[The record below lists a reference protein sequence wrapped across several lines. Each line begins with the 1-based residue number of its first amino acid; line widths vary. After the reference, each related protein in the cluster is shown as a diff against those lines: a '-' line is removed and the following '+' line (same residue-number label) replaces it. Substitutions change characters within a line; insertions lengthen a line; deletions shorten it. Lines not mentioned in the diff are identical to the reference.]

1 MHPILDWPTLT
12 PLDLP
17 VTSLWQPPEFL
28 VKLVFNA
35 PSTTLDGSTGDLL
48 MKQSLAPPP
57 LDHTV
62 PRRTLGVTARIATAL
77 VVSMLNGLPPLF
89 AAPVDQITHFEKEV
103 RPLLARHCWQ
113 CHGPKQQKGGLRL
126 DSRVAVL
133 AGGENGPVVVPG
145 DSAASLLI
153 RAIRYKG
160 PKMPP
165 TGQLPVRA
173 VKALDT
179 WIAAGAVWPESAP
192 QTRTAGP
199 EFTQAERSWW
209 AFQPLHRPPL
219 QTDKRDDWSQNT
231 IDRLVWQRLRQ
242 HDMRPA
248 PRADRPTLLRRLYFD
263 VIGLP
268 PRPEEVSAFV
278 QDLAPDAWERCVDH
292 LLANPRYG
300 EHWARHWLDLVRYS
314 DSDGWNQD
322 AYRPSIWR
330 YRDYVI
336 GAFNE
341 DKPYPR
347 FVQEQLAGDEM
358 DEDDPAHLDAA
369 GFLRLGIYE
378 YNQRDAR
385 GHWNDIMNEM
395 TDVAGDVFLGMS
407 MACARC
413 HDHKFDP
420 VPQRDYFSLRAFFE
434 PIIWRDDLPVA
445 NRAQRAAHEQQMKL
459 WRKATESIRLRI
471 DQLLKPYHD
480 RKWISTVDKFPLDI
494 QSCFKTP
501 LDQRTSW
508 DHQMAYLVSR
518 QFLEEGGGPLK
529 NISAEDKTAHK
540 KLVQELAAFA
550 HLKPE
555 DLPIRMTVTDFAGAL
570 TPTVIPEDPQL
581 GPIAPGIL
589 SILSH
594 TSLQGL
600 IHPASISRPTG
611 TVTTSGRRTA
621 LAKWIGRADNPLTTR
636 VIVNRIWQQH
646 FGQGLV
652 TTPNNFG
659 KMGQLPTHPELLD
672 WLSLFFINS
681 GWRAKQL
688 HQQIL
693 TSETW
698 RQSAHHPH
706 AMLYQMRDPAENL
719 LWRGR
724 VRRLT
729 AEQIR
734 DAILS
739 ASGELQQQLGGPG
752 VQDDNPRRAIYVKQF
767 RNTNETFLHAFDAGS
782 GLKSV
787 AVRNTTTTPTQSLL
801 LINGKY
807 SLARANQLTNRLLHA
822 SFSDTTSLITF
833 AVRLTWGR
841 DPTPAEIARSSTF
854 LRVSTN
860 TRPTDLSRQ
869 LLIDYC
875 HILFNANEFLYL
887 D

>member
-1 MHPILDWPTLT
+1 MSPPE
-12 PLDLP
+12 LP
-17 VTSLWQPPEFL
+17 GTSLWQAPEFL
-28 VKLVFNA
+28 VKLLFDK
-35 PSTTLDGSTGDLL
+35 PSTSPDDLL
-48 MKQSLAPPP
+48 MKQSLARPPV
-57 LDHTV
+57 DHAV
-62 PRRTLGVTARIATAL
+62 PHRTLRITALIATAL
-77 VVSMLNGLPPLF
+77 LVSALIGLPTLC
-89 AAPVDQITHFEKEV
+89 ANPVDRITHFEKEV
-103 RPLLARHCWQ
+103 RPLLAKHCWK
-113 CHGPKQQKGGLRL
+113 CHGPNQQKAGLRL
-126 DSRVAVL
+126 DSRAATL
-133 AGGENGPVVVPG
+133 AGGEHGPAVVPG
-145 DSAASLLI
+145 EPAASLLM
-153 RAIRYKG
+153 RAIRYQG

-165 TGQLPVRA
+165 TGPLPVRA
-173 VKALDT
+173 AKALET
-179 WIAAGAVWPESAP
+179 WIATGAVWPETAL
-192 QTRTAGP
+192 QTRTVGP
-199 EFTQAERSWW
+199 DFTQTERSWW
-209 AFQPLHRPPL
+209 AFQPLHHPPV
-219 QTDKRDDWSQNT
+219 QTNKSDDWSQNT
-231 IDRLVWQRLRQ
+231 IDRLVWRRLRQ

-263 VIGLP
+263 LLGLP

-278 QDLAPDAWERCVDH
+278 QDLAPDAWERCVDR

-336 GAFNE
+336 GAFNG

-420 VPQRDYFSLRAFFE
+420 VPQRDYFSFRAFFE

-445 NRAQRAAHEQQMKL
+445 NRAQRTAHEQQMTV
-459 WRKATESIRLRI
+459 WRKATEAIHLRI

-501 LDQRTSW
+501 LNQRTSW
-508 DHQMAYLVSR
+508 DHQMAYLISR

-529 NISAEDKTAHK
+529 NISPEDKAAHK
-540 KLVQELAAFA
+540 QLVQELAAFD
-550 HLKPE
+550 HLKPKA
-555 DLPIRMTVTDFAGAL
+555 LPIRMTVTDFAGAL
-570 TPTVIPEDPQL
+570 TPTVIPEDPQQ
-581 GPIAPGIL
+581 GPIGPGIL

-594 TSLQGL
+594 TSRQGL
-600 IHPASISRPTG
+600 IHPAKISRPTG
-611 TVTTSGRRTA
+611 RVTTSGRRTA
-621 LAKWIGRADNPLTTR
+621 LAEWIGSADNPLTTR

-652 TTPNNFG
+652 PTPNNFG

-706 AMLYQMRDPAENL
+706 ARSNQMRDPAEKL

-752 VQDDNPRRAIYVKQF
+752 VPVGIPRRSIYVKQF

-807 SLARANQLTNRLLHA
+807 ALARADQLANRLLQS
-822 SFSDTTSLITF
+822 SFSDVATLITF

-841 DPTPAEIARSSTF
+841 DPTSAEISRSSSF
-854 LRVSTN
+854 LRVSAQTS
-860 TRPTDLSRQ
+860 PGALSRP
-869 LLIDYC
+869 LLIDFC